1 MTRQVDAV
9 IEGKGE
15 GDISALLR
23 SGSSWTV
30 G

>member
-9 IEGKGE
+9 IERKGE
-15 GDISALLR
+15 GDIAALLR

-30 G
+30 E